1 MPGRWRCWPILAE
14 AIGRLVCLI
23 AAVLPSPVIADWQLF
38 PREVIEDP
46 DPGRFSVCLD
56 HSCHTILTRSV
67 SAGEWARVR
76 EPLLAAAP
84 TAAAE
89 RDAVAEAIARME
101 AIVGDKT
108 GTSGDRGGNLDG
120 FGQPGQMDCIDE
132 STNTTTY
139 LRLLQKDGLLRFHTV
154 DARATRFGLFVGMPH
169 TTAVLRETATGRRF
183 AIDSWFH
190 DNGRP
195 PAVVEL
201 SAWRAG
207 WRPGR
212 DGRD

>member
-1 MPGRWRCWPILAE
+1 MPGRWRCWPILVDALV
-14 AIGRLVCLI
+14 RLACLLV
-23 AAVLPSPVIADWQLF
+23 AALPHPVIADWLLF

-46 DPGRFSVCLD
+46 ATERFSVCLD
-56 HSCHTILTRSV
+56 HSCRTILTRSV

-76 EPLLAAAP
+76 EPLLTPAP
-84 TAAAE
+84 SAAAE

-108 GTSGDRGGNLDG
+108 GSSGDRGGNLAG
-120 FGQPGQMDCIDE
+120 FGEPGQMDCIDE

-139 LRLLQKDGLLRFHTV
+139 LTLLQNDGLLRFHSV
-154 DARATRFGLFVGMPH
+154 GARATRFGLFAGMPH

-201 SAWRAG
+201 SEWRAG
-207 WRPGR
+207 WRPRRGGR
-212 DGRD
+212 E